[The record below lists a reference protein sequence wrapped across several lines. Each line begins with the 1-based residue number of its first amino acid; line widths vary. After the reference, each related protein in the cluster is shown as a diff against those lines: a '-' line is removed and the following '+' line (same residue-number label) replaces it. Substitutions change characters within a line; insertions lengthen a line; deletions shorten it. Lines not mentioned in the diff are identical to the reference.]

1 MTIGKCPPSLQRQS
15 FSTRLFAIVVLP
27 SRYPFEF
34 QTVAQQVPAMSLGIH
49 SGKPARSETA
59 TNACCKVGCAGDCR
73 AGPKMRLMQALKYT
87 AAAFV
92 RFVVGSDAF
101 AARGI
106 AGIG

>member
-34 QTVAQQVPAMSLGIH
+34 QTGAQQVPAMSLGIH

-59 TNACCKVGCAGDCR
+59 TISCCTVGCAGDCR
-73 AGPKMRLMQALKYT
+73 AAPKMSSMHALTYT
-87 AAAFV
+87 ASPFV
-92 RFVVGSDAF
+92 RFVVGSAAF
-101 AARGI
+101 AARG
-106 AGIG
+106 